1 MRKII
6 LKSKIEQSFDTIR
19 EEFARVEEERDKALG
34 KVAAWNKDTEI
45 QKLTGQIGRLREEMS
60 RGVNPSAEQWAA
72 AGKWEE
78 AHVRKFHQGSSGAT
92 KAGKYEAESACFSYS
107 FSYTQLGRLG
117 TVECETCRRIAVE
130 KSGGDYLEYLRLL
143 TDRDYSCSIGEV

>member
-1 MRKII
+1 MVEPMRKII

-60 RGVNPSAEQWAA
+60 RGLTHRRSNGLQQGNGRRRTFASFTRDLPEQRRPGNMKRNQPA
-72 AGKWEE
+72 
-78 AHVRKFHQGSSGAT
+78 FHTAFPIRNWVGLAQ
-92 KAGKYEAESACFSYS
+92 
-107 FSYTQLGRLG
+107 
-117 TVECETCRRIAVE
+117 
-130 KSGGDYLEYLRLL
+130 
-143 TDRDYSCSIGEV
+143 